1 MNKNEKLI
9 DASNNGH
16 TETVKVLLEHGADVH
31 ADDDWALRWA
41 SYNGHTETVK
51 VLLEHGADV
60 HARDD
65 YSLRLASD
73 NGHTETVKLFLI
85 EYDMK
90 VKQETLDWLKENNC
104 DETLKIIN
112 KRNLHESLTEKFSIG
127 MDSKPKPSLSKK
139 MKVQG
144 MKM

>member
-1 MNKNEKLI
+1 MNRNEKLI
-9 DASNNGH
+9 DASSNGH

-31 ADDDWALRWA
+31 ADNDGGLRSA

-104 DETLKIIN
+104 DETINIIN
-112 KRNLHESLTEKFSIG
+112 KRDFNKSLAEKLRFNI
-127 MDSKPKPSLSKK
+127 DDKQKQSLPKK
-139 MKVQG
+139 MKQQG
-144 MKM
+144 LKI